1 MRINGYLHFCKV
13 SCSHR
18 LWQIIFS
25 CQLSHYDYYFF
36 NNKLQIKIYL
46 KLWHNMSIKLQ
57 LVWIIEFYHVFFIS
71 ITMKCKIQVQRNAI
85 ILSQEAYLAHFW
97 NTFSTWLLLLEILS
111 VCDMTI
117 DNILRVL
124 FIGLELLFSLNP
136 KTVDYQSPPVIT
148 MASTRTTTTFLH
160 RWIDKKFH
168 ESWQECPD
176 CMWLYKL
183 VHPRNI
189 FGSL

>member
-1 MRINGYLHFCKV
+1 LRINGYLHFCKV

-57 LVWIIEFYHVFFIS
+57 LVWIIDFYHVFFIS

-117 DNILRVL
+117 DNILKSFVYWPWTFVFLKSQNSRL
-124 FIGLELLFSLNP
+124 SITSSNNHGLDKDHNNI
-136 KTVDYQSPPVIT
+136 SP
-148 MASTRTTTTFLH
+148 
-160 RWIDKKFH
+160 
-168 ESWQECPD
+168 
-176 CMWLYKL
+176 
-183 VHPRNI
+183 
-189 FGSL
+189 